1 MKMKKIGYIAIA
13 SLIALSSCS
22 DFLDEELKSSLAPD
36 NTYTSTHGFEVGI
49 TGLYEYA
56 RSEYNTWNGSDNAFT
71 HGQATPYESLQIAT
85 DLAVTGHNDAILKV
99 FDNLSYS
106 PQTKFINTFWEF
118 AYGLVANANLILEY
132 SEHNDVAWDK
142 PTDKAGFQAEAR
154 FFRAYAYRYLVYLYG
169 DVPYVDKVE
178 RDFRIDY
185 TRTPKT
191 EVLSHM
197 IDDLKFAVDNLPE
210 DPDAVQPGRLTK
222 WAALHL
228 LSEVYLMAGMN
239 AEAEAAA
246 EQVIDSHKFEL
257 MKERFGTH
265 TKEAGD
271 VFSDLFKENNQNRT
285 AGNKEAIWVMQLE
298 YNTIGGGGSQED
310 WTMRA
315 WVPKYWQISDFT
327 IADSLGGRGV
337 GQLTGLSW
345 WIGDNSDFFDNED
358 IRNSEYNIKRTWYYN
373 NPESELFG
381 QKAQITQ
388 DTWDAGR
395 LYPTIT
401 KFFYGVI
408 QYGGAPNYEGNNKD
422 RMKFRLAETYLLLA
436 EARMNQGDTQGAADA
451 INEVRRRAHASDI
464 SAAAV
469 TKDFLADE
477 RIRELAGEELRRF
490 TLCRLGLLKE
500 RTLKYNSHAAP
511 RWNDKHLLWPIPQ
524 NVIDSNTGAEFPQ
537 NPGWEQ

>member
-22 DFLDEELKSSLAPD
+22 GFLDEELKGSLAPD

-56 RSEYNTWNGSDNAFT
+56 RSEWNTWGGEGNSFT
-71 HGQATPYESLQIAT
+71 HGQATPYEALQIGT
-85 DLAVTGHNDAILKV
+85 DLAVTGHSDAILKV
-99 FDNLSYS
+99 FDNLSYT
-106 PQTKFINTFWEF
+106 PLTHFINTFWKF
-118 AYGLVANANLILEY
+118 GYGLAANANQILEY
-132 SEHNDVAWDK
+132 SEHPDVAWDK
-142 PTDKAGFQAEAR
+142 PTDKIGFQAEAR

-178 RDFRIDY
+178 RDFRIDF
-185 TRTPKT
+185 TRTPKA
-191 EVLSHM
+191 EVLGHM
-197 IDDLKFAVDNLPE
+197 IDDLKFAAENLPE

-239 AEAEAAA
+239 AEAEDAA
-246 EQVIDSHKFEL
+246 EQVINSHKFEL

-271 VFSDLFKENNQNRT
+271 VFSDLFKENNQNRNT

-298 YNTIGGGGSQED
+298 YNTIGGGDESED

-315 WVPKYWQISDFT
+315 WVPKYWQINGFV
-327 IADSLGGRGV
+327 IADSLGGRGLA
-337 GQLTGLSW
+337 QLTALPW
-345 WIGDNSDFFDNED
+345 WIGEDSHFFEDTD
-358 IRNSEYNIKRTWYYN
+358 IRNSEYNIKRHWYYN
-373 NPESELFG
+373 DPESDLYG
-381 QKAQITQ
+381 QKVEITQ

-395 LYPTIT
+395 LCPAIT
-401 KFFYGVI
+401 KFFYGA
-408 QYGGAPNYEGNNKD
+408 QRFGGSEGYGGNTKD

-464 SAAAV
+464 SAADV

-477 RIRELAGEELRRF
+477 RIRELAGEEIRRF
-490 TLCRLGLLKE
+490 TLCRLGILKE
-500 RTLKYNSHAAP
+500 RSNKYNP
-511 RWNDKHLLWPIPQ
+511 RVVMEDKHLLWPIPQ

>member
-1 MKMKKIGYIAIA
+1 MKKFGYIAIA

-22 DFLDEELKSSLAPD
+22 DFLDENLKGSLAPD

-56 RSEYNTWNGSDNAFT
+56 RSEWNTWGGEGNSFS
-71 HGQATPYESLQIAT
+71 HGQATPYEVLQIGT
-85 DLAVTGHNDAILKV
+85 DLAVTGHNDAILQV
-99 FDNLSYS
+99 FDNLSYT
-106 PQTKFINTFWEF
+106 PLTHFINTWWKFG
-118 AYGLVANANLILEY
+118 YGLAANANQILEY
-132 SEHNDVAWDK
+132 SEHSDVAWDK
-142 PTDKAGFQAEAR
+142 PTDKIGFQAEAR

-178 RDFRIDY
+178 RDFRIDF
-185 TRTPKT
+185 TRTPKA
-191 EVLSHM
+191 EVLGHM
-197 IDDLKFAVDNLPE
+197 IDDLRFAAENLPE

-239 AEAEAAA
+239 AEAEDAA
-246 EQVIDSHKFEL
+246 EQVINSHKFEL

-271 VFSDLFKENNQNRT
+271 VFSDLFKENNQNRNT

-298 YNTIGGGGSQED
+298 YNVIGGGDESED
-310 WTMRA
+310 WTKRA
-315 WVPKYWQISDFT
+315 WVPKYWDISGFQ
-327 IADSLGGRGV
+327 IADSLGGRGLA
-337 GQLTGLSW
+337 QLMGLPW
-345 WIGDNSDFFDNED
+345 WIGNDSKFFEDTD
-358 IRNSEYNIKRTWYYN
+358 IRNSEYNIKRHWYYN
-373 NPESELFG
+373 NPNVPETYGKPCEMTDEL
-381 QKAQITQ
+381 
-388 DTWDAGR
+388 WEAGK
-395 LYPTIT
+395 LCPAIT

-408 QYGGAPNYEGNNKD
+408 DRGGSEGYGGNTKD

-464 SAAAV
+464 SAADV

-490 TLCRLGLLKE
+490 TLCRLGILKE
-500 RTLKYNSHAAP
+500 RSNKYNP
-511 RWNDKHLLWPIPQ
+511 RVVMEDKHL
-524 NVIDSNTGAEFPQ
+524 
-537 NPGWEQ
+537 